1 MWIPPKQNC
10 NPVTVSMAVGSIT
23 KPCLLPLAS
32 IALQRPVLNVYYNSE
47 NMESCPRSY
56 TTIRILESY

>member
-23 KPCLLPLAS
+23 KPYLLPLAS

-47 NMESCPRSY
+47 NME
-56 TTIRILESY
+56 